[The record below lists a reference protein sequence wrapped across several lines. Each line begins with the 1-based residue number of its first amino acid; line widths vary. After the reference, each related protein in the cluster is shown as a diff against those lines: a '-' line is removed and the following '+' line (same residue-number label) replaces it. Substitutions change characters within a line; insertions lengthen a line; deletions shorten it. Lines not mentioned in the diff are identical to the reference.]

1 MLMLQKLMKSTY
13 RLQNSISR
21 RKITKTH
28 FLLRKYLTQN
38 PTGEGLYQAKYELGE
53 SYYQTNNSTKALL
66 VLQEVANVQN
76 DYQDDAQ
83 TRLAQIFVTG

>member
-1 MLMLQKLMKSTY
+1 
-13 RLQNSISR
+13 
-21 RKITKTH
+21 
-28 FLLRKYLTQN
+28 
-38 PTGEGLYQAKYELGE
+38 LGE

-83 TRLAQIFVTG
+83 TRLAQIFMAQGNTAEAKNILKALKTLQYQH